1 MWRDISLM
9 KYANVSMLI
18 ESIANYFQPA
28 STIINEDFLKPY
40 SLILVSAPV
49 DPNVLTKLSAYAA
62 KTSTPLF
69 YIHCVGFYAH
79 FSIALPPAWP
89 IVDTHPDPVSTTDL
103 RLVKP
108 WPALLEFVQSR
119 TGNLEGM
126 ENDDHGH
133 VPYLLLLLYY
143 LEEWRKTHEGKV
155 PSAYKEKQEF
165 RDLVRKGMRTD
176 TPEGGEEN
184 YEEAVSAVLKSLNEP
199 TASSA
204 VREVWDA
211 EECKNLTHDV
221 CLSPQSNV
229 VVQEHQALISIASL
243 LVDRVRFPGNL
254 GDQTCQDSCASALDN
269 KS

>member
-1 MWRDISLM
+1 MQAYER
-9 KYANVSMLI
+9 LI
-18 ESIANYFQPA
+18 ELLTNYYQPA

-49 DPNVLTKLSAYAA
+49 NPNVLTAHSAYAA
-62 KTSTPLF
+62 KSSTPLF
-69 YIHCVGFYAH
+69 YMHCVGFYAH

-108 WPALLEFVQSR
+108 WSALLDFVHSR
-119 TGNLEGM
+119 TDNLEGM
-126 ENDDHGH
+126 EDDDHGH

-143 LEEWRKTHEGKV
+143 LEEWKKTHEGKV

-165 RDLVRKGMRTD
+165 RDLVRKGMRTN
-176 TPEGGEEN
+176 TREGSEEN
-184 YEEAVSAVLKSLNEP
+184 YEEAISAVLKSLNEP

-204 VREVWDA
+204 VREVWNA

-221 CLSPQSNV
+221 GLGLEPQLGHLHNI
-229 VVQEHQALISIASL
+229 LII
-243 LVDRVRFPGNL
+243 
-254 GDQTCQDSCASALDN
+254 TC
-269 KS
+269 